1 MSVFHRRHQEAI
13 AQAERAI
20 ALDPNDPNAHAAM
33 AYALNWAGRPQEAVD
48 SAMRAMRLDPR
59 FPAGYIWSLG
69 MAHFAMGQLEE
80 AVTWLERAITL
91 YPEVRE
97 GYSILLAPAYA
108 HLGRDQEARTA
119 LEDYEESWEGF
130 TPNLRDV
137 MYWFPFKDPEVADR
151 FADGLLKAGLAG
163 EPAGYY
169 KFSEEDKLS
178 GEEIRALVFGRTI
191 SGFFP
196 GTGHEWWMDCA
207 EDGKSTFRGPLV
219 ELVLRDS
226 DSDSGMAWIEGDMLW
241 HQWQRFYPGL
251 KVCETVFPNPEGTR
265 EMKNEYISCK
275 DKGFMTWSPV
285 D

>member
-1 MSVFHRRHQEAI
+1 
-13 AQAERAI
+13 
-20 ALDPNDPNAHAAM
+20 
-33 AYALNWAGRPQEAVD
+33 
-48 SAMRAMRLDPR
+48 
-59 FPAGYIWSLG
+59 

-80 AVTWLERAITL
+80 AVTWWERAITL

-119 LEDYEESWEGF
+119 LEDFEELWEGV

-163 EPAGYY
+163 KPSGYY
-169 KFSEEDKLS
+169 KLSEEDKLT

-196 GTGHEWWMDCA
+196 GTGHECGWIVPRT
-207 EDGKSTFRGPLV
+207 GKVPFEALLWSWSSEILTLTAAWRGSREICSGANGKESSP
-219 ELVLRDS
+219 DS
-226 DSDSGMAWIEGDMLW
+226 
-241 HQWQRFYPGL
+241 RFARL
-251 KVCETVFPNPEGTR
+251 
-265 EMKNEYISCK
+265 ISVTPRAPPK
-275 DKGFMTWSPV
+275 
-285 D
+285 